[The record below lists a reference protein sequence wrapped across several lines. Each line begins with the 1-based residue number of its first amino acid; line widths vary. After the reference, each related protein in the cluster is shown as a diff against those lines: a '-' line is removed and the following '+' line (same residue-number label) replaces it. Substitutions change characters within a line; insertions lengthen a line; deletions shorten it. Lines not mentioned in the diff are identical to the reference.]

1 LQEGFFLSLSPLR
14 PAGDCGGCIFVS
26 MKNFDKQLLHL
37 IDEALKEDIGD
48 GDHSTL
54 SSIDADAKGKAV
66 LKIKQ
71 DGILAG
77 MQVAEK
83 IFEYKEPSSIFTAHK
98 KDGDAMKYGEIAFEV
113 EAKVHTILQ
122 CERLALN
129 CMQRM
134 SGIATLT
141 HVYAEKLK
149 GYKTKILDTRK
160 TTPNFRL
167 LEKEAVR
174 IGGGINHRF
183 GLYDMIMLKDNHI
196 DYAGG
201 IEKAIERAYAY
212 VQTKKPGL
220 KIEVET
226 RNIEDVRKVMA
237 VGKGKVFRIML
248 DNFKPEQIAE
258 ALKIID
264 GQFET
269 EASGGIN
276 LDNIEEF
283 AKTGVDYVSVGALIH
298 QAKSLDLS
306 LKAVTSLNLPQRRL

>member
-1 LQEGFFLSLSPLR
+1 MKSFDEQLQ
-14 PAGDCGGCIFVS
+14 
-26 MKNFDKQLLHL
+26 HL
-37 IDEALKEDIGD
+37 VTEALAEDVGD

-54 SSIDADAKGKAV
+54 SCIPKDKEGTAV

-71 DGILAG
+71 EGILAG
-77 MQVAEK
+77 VTVAER
-83 IFEYKEPSSIFTAHK
+83 IFQLIDPFCEFQGYR
-98 KDGDAMKYGEIAFEV
+98 KDGDFMKVGDKAFEV
-113 EAKVHTILQ
+113 KATIHTILK
-122 CERLALN
+122 CERLVLN

-141 HVYAEKLK
+141 KQYSDKLK
-149 GYKTKILDTRK
+149 GFKTKLLDTRK

-174 IGGGINHRF
+174 IGGGMNHRF

-201 IEKAIERAYAY
+201 LEPAINKAHEY
-212 VQTKKPGL
+212 VQKKKPGL

-226 RNIEDVRKVMA
+226 RSIEDVQQVVA
-237 VGKGKVFRIML
+237 IGKGKIFRIML
-248 DNFKPEQIAE
+248 DNFTPEQCAE
-258 ALKIID
+258 AVKII
-264 GQFET
+264 GGAFET

-276 LDNIEEF
+276 LETIQSY
-283 AKTGVDYVSVGALIH
+283 AGTGVDYVSVGGLIH

-306 LKAVTSLNLPQRRL
+306 LKAVIH

>member
-1 LQEGFFLSLSPLR
+1 
-14 PAGDCGGCIFVS
+14 
-26 MKNFDKQLLHL
+26 MNFDEQLHHL
-37 IDEALKEDIGD
+37 VDEALKEDVGD

-54 SSIDADAKGKAV
+54 SCIPADAKGKAV
-66 LKIKQ
+66 LNIKQ

-77 MQVAEK
+77 MLVAEN
-83 IFEYKEPSSIFTAHK
+83 IFKYKESSCIFIPFK
-98 KDGDAMKYGEIAFEV
+98 KDGDQIKAGEKAFEV
-113 EAKVHTILQ
+113 EATVHTILQ
-122 CERLALN
+122 CERLVLN

-141 HVYAEKLK
+141 RLYADKLT
-149 GYKTKILDTRK
+149 GYKTRILDTRK

-174 IGGGINHRF
+174 IGGGMNHRF

-196 DYAGG
+196 DFCGS
-201 IEKAIERAYAY
+201 IEKAMEKAYEY
-212 VQTKKPGL
+212 VQTKNLHL

-226 RNIEDVRKVMA
+226 RSIDDVKKVM
-237 VGKGKVFRIML
+237 VIGKGKVFRIML
-248 DNFKPEQIAE
+248 DNFTPRQITE
-258 ALKIID
+258 ALKVTG

-283 AKTGVDYVSVGALIH
+283 AKTGVDYISVGALIH
-298 QAKSLDLS
+298 QARSLDMS
-306 LKAVTSLNLPQRRL
+306 LKAIPL

>member
-1 LQEGFFLSLSPLR
+1 MS
-14 PAGDCGGCIFVS
+14 
-26 MKNFDKQLLHL
+26 FDNQLYHL
-37 IDEALKEDIGD
+37 VDEALKEDVGD

-54 SSIDADAKGKAV
+54 SCIPGDARGKAV

-77 MQVAEK
+77 MKIAQK
-83 IFEYKEPSSIFTAHK
+83 IFEYIEPGSVFSAYK
-98 KDGDAMKYGEIAFEV
+98 KDGDKMVFGEMAFEV
-113 EAKVHTILQ
+113 EAPVHTILK
-122 CERLALN
+122 CERLVLN

-141 HVYAEKLK
+141 KEYTDRLK
-149 GYKTKILDTRK
+149 GYKTRILDTRK

-174 IGGGINHRF
+174 IGGGVNHRF

-196 DYAGG
+196 DYCGG
-201 IEKAIERAYAY
+201 IEKAIEKAHEY
-212 VQTKKPGL
+212 QKTKKPGL

-226 RNIEDVRKVMA
+226 RSMDDIKKVVAM
-237 VGKGKVFRIML
+237 GKGKVFRIML

-258 ALKIID
+258 AVLLIKED
-264 GQFET
+264 FET

-276 LDNIEEF
+276 LENIEKY
-283 AKTGVDYVSVGALIH
+283 AKNGVDYVSVGALIH

-306 LKAVTSLNLPQRRL
+306 LKAVKVN

>member
-1 LQEGFFLSLSPLR
+1 MHFNEQLSWLVKAALR
-14 PAGDCGGCIFVS
+14 
-26 MKNFDKQLLHL
+26 
-37 IDEALKEDIGD
+37 EDVGD

-54 SSIDADAKGKAV
+54 SCIPASSKGKAI

-77 MQVAEK
+77 VDVAKK
-83 IFEYKEPSSIFTAHK
+83 IFYLIDHASNFNQMKS
-98 KDGDAMKYGEIAFEV
+98 DGDFMKTGELAFEV
-113 EAKVHTILQ
+113 EAHVHAILK
-122 CERLALN
+122 CERIVLN

-141 HVYAEKLK
+141 KTYTDKLK
-149 GYKTKILDTRK
+149 GYKTRLLDTRK

-183 GLYDMIMLKDNHI
+183 GLFDMIMLKDNHI

-201 IEKAIERAYAY
+201 IEKAIESAHQY
-212 VQTKKPGL
+212 VRNVKPEL

-226 RNIEDVRKVMA
+226 RSIEDVKRVINC
-237 VGKGKVFRIML
+237 GKDKVFRIML
-248 DNFKPEQIAE
+248 DNFTPKQIKD
-258 ALKIID
+258 ALTIIN
-264 GQFET
+264 GQMET

-276 LDNIEEF
+276 LENIQSYAE
-283 AKTGVDYVSVGALIH
+283 TGVDFVSVGGLIH
-298 QAKSLDLS
+298 QARSLDLS
-306 LKAVTSLNLPQRRL
+306 LKAVKV